1 MFEITYGWAVAWKAF
16 LESPNIFPWSLVL
29 SAALGLFAVWLDS
42 TNPKGKPRSFLF
54 VLFSVVAMP
63 LAFVFLGFIAE
74 MYLIFLIIAGLP
86 AEITVVVIVGIAYA
100 IYYNQRMLR
109 NARDAEKR
117 RLNRPATSET
127 PSQETPPQGSGSA

>member
-1 MFEITYGWAVAWKAF
+1 MKLPTVGRSLGKLFLKAR
-16 LESPNIFPWSLVL
+16 IFFRG
-29 SAALGLFAVWLDS
+29 ALCYQ
-42 TNPKGKPRSFLF
+42 RR
-54 VLFSVVAMP
+54 
-63 LAFVFLGFIAE
+63 FVFLVFMAE
-74 MYLIFLIIAGLP
+74 LYLIFLIIAGLP